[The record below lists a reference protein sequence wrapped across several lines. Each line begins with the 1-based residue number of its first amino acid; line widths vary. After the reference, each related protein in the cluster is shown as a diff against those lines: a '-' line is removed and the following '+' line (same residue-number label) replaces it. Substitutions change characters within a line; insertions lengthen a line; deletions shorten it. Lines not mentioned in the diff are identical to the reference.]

1 MVLENLD
8 PKLVWGIFE
17 HIFLATPHESK
28 HEEKIRAKIKDWVKK
43 TAQKHDPSITLAQDA
58 VGNLFICKPATKGM
72 EDAPALLMQGHMD
85 MVCVSNDPFDFENR
99 PITPKIQD
107 NGEWLEA
114 DGTSLGA
121 DNGIGVSLAL
131 ATLIDADSSFSHG
144 PLEVLITVDEETG
157 LTGAFELDI
166 EKIPIKSRLMLNL
179 DSEELGNIT
188 IGSAGGGDSKMEK
201 ELSKSS
207 DYSTFSKFYQLSV
220 FGLMGGHSGGDIHL
234 PRANANKIIAR
245 MMSKILIAGW
255 IPVISQWNGG
265 SKHNAITRKS
275 ELIFGVKMDEDS
287 KVIGMLEKE
296 KSAILSYFKH
306 PDNTFEA
313 NMEISLKEVEPNPYF
328 ASGESAHIIHT
339 GNLIPS
345 QAITASPT
353 IPGLTE
359 TSNNLAIVETTSTG
373 IDLLLSSRS
382 SVQADLEW
390 VRDQLAQIALLNG
403 WKFTREKAYP
413 GWNPEPEN
421 SFTKFVKRVYE
432 GEMDAEVELGA
443 VHGGLETG
451 VIGALI
457 PGISMVAIGP
467 NIENPHSPDER
478 VQIAS
483 VAQMYGILKQILSK
497 IKEFTP

>member
-8 PKLVWGIFE
+8 PSIVWDIFE

-28 HEEKIRAKIKDWVKK
+28 HEEKIRAKIKDWVKN
-43 TAQKHDPSITLAQDA
+43 TAQKHDPSITMAEDP
-58 VGNLFICKPATKGM
+58 VGNIYLRKPATKGM

-85 MVCVSNDPFDFENR
+85 MVCVSNDPFDFENS
-99 PITPKIQD
+99 PISPKIQE

-131 ATLIDADSSFSHG
+131 ATLIDPDPSFSHG
-144 PLEVLITVDEETG
+144 LLEVLITVDEETG

-166 EKIPIKSRLMLNL
+166 TKIPIESRLMLNL

-207 DYSTFSKFYQLSV
+207 EYSAFTKFYQLSV
-220 FGLMGGHSGGDIHL
+220 SGLIGGHSGGDIHL

-275 ELIFGVKMDEDS
+275 KLIFGIKPNEET
-287 KVIGMLEKE
+287 KALELLEIE
-296 KSAILSYFKH
+296 KSAIFSYFKH
-306 PDNTFEA
+306 PDTNFEP
-313 NMEISLKEVEPNPYF
+313 NMEISLTEVGPEPYF
-328 ASGESAHIIHT
+328 IPGESAYIIHT
-339 GNLIPS
+339 CNLIPS
-345 QAITASPT
+345 QVITASPT
-353 IPGLTE
+353 ITGLTE

-373 IDLLLSSRS
+373 IHLLLSSRS

-390 VRDQLAQIALLNG
+390 VRDQLAQIALLNE
-403 WKFTREKAYP
+403 WQFTREKAYP

-421 SFTKFVKRVYE
+421 SFIKFVKGVYE
-432 GEMDAEVELGA
+432 AEMNAEVELGA

-457 PGISMVAIGP
+457 PGISMVAMGP

-478 VQIAS
+478 VHINS
-483 VAQMYGILKQILSK
+483 VAKMYQILKQILMK
-497 IKEFTP
+497 IKEFAP